1 MLTVRHFT
9 TGYGR
14 RQVLADISLEVG
26 EGEIVLLV
34 GGNGSGKST
43 VIKSIYGLLRPWANE
58 GGGMGSIRFRGKDI
72 TGIPTSDLL
81 RLGMAYMPQ
90 KKNVFDNFTVEE
102 NLLVAASIY
111 SKNETRRRI
120 ETVYMDIPKLVE
132 LRHRYPFSMSGGER
146 QLLAFGCVL
155 LHSPK
160 LMLLDEPCAGVDAE
174 NTSLLLKKIAF
185 LRKSGVAFIIVEHN
199 SLLFEP
205 IEYRMI
211 ELNLGKIKI

>member
-1 MLTVRHFT
+1 MLTVSHFT
-9 TGYGR
+9 MGYGR
-14 RQVLADISLEVG
+14 RQVLTDVSLEVG
-26 EGEIVLLV
+26 KGEIVLLA

-43 VIKSIYGLLRPWANE
+43 VIKSIYGLLRPWENE
-58 GGGMGSIRFRGKDI
+58 GGGTGSIRFNGKDI
-72 TGIPTSDLL
+72 TGTRTSDLL

-102 NLLVAASIY
+102 NLLAAASIY

-120 ETVYMDIPKLVE
+120 EKVYMSIPKLAG
-132 LRHRYPFSMSGGER
+132 LRHRCPFSMSGGER

-174 NTSLLLKKIAF
+174 NTSLLLKKITL
-185 LRKSGVAFIIVEHN
+185 LRESGVAFIIVEHN
-199 SLLFEP
+199 SRLFEP
-205 IEYRMI
+205 IEYRVI